1 MVAPVPG
8 LLCPGPGIGR
18 STGLALRP
26 IRPQRGPGRTALV
39 SCLIGI
45 LWILGACGGA
55 EEESSATDS
64 VAHQGSVQQL
74 IDDAGRSWDLDRPPE
89 RIVSLVP
96 SATGILIALG
106 MRDRLV
112 ARTDFDR
119 DEALAGLPSVGGG
132 LNPSLER
139 LLGVRPELV
148 IRFEGPSDRAT
159 PETLDNL
166 GVVHLA
172 VRPDTIGDIQR
183 IIGLLAAAVGEPE
196 RGAELQRELAA
207 DLEAVRRSVQGL
219 PPPRVA
225 FLLGGDPPW
234 VAASGTFL
242 DELLTIAGGENVFG
256 DEGPLY
262 APMSVEEIIR
272 REPDFLL
279 LTEGSRIPGSLD
291 RLPVRRV
298 PESVQSPGVE
308 VGRSAASLARILHPE
323 AFR

>member
-1 MVAPVPG
+1 MDEKSAEADT
-8 LLCPGPGIGR
+8 R
-18 STGLALRP
+18 SVEDDVE
-26 IRPQRGPGRTALV
+26 LV
-39 SCLIGI
+39 
-45 LWILGACGGA
+45 
-55 EEESSATDS
+55 
-64 VAHQGSVQQL
+64 
-74 IDDAGRSWDLDRPPE
+74 DDAGRSWDLGHPPE

-106 MRDRLV
+106 VRDRLV

-148 IRFEGPSDRAT
+148 VRFEGPSDRAT

-166 GVVHLA
+166 GVTHLA
-172 VRPDTIGDIQR
+172 VRPDTIGDIHR

-196 RGAELQRELAA
+196 RGAELQRELMAEL
-207 DLEAVRRSVQGL
+207 DAVRRSVEGL

-242 DELLTIAGGENVFG
+242 DELLSIAGGENVFG

-279 LTEGSRIPGSLD
+279 LTEGARIPGSLE
-291 RLPVRRV
+291 RLSVRRV
-298 PESVQSPGVE
+298 PESVQSPGVDI
-308 VGRSAASLARILHPE
+308 GRSAESLARILHPE